1 MMPEPRLPK
10 YQWGQRVRAAV
21 DLMNDGSFPNAPAD
35 GRLVAVGDTG
45 EIVQVG
51 RHTDANLPIYLVEFG
66 ERLVVGCLEE
76 EISLLQGN

>member
-1 MMPEPRLPK
+1 MPEPRLPK
-10 YQWGQRVRAAV
+10 YQWGQRVKAAI

-76 EISLLQGN
+76 EISLLQGK

>member
-10 YQWGQRVRAAV
+10 YQWGQRVKAAI
-21 DLMNDGSFPNAPAD
+21 DLMNDGSFPDAPAD

-66 ERLVVGCLEE
+66 ERLVIGCLEE
-76 EISLLQGN
+76 EISLLQGT

>member
-10 YQWGQRVRAAV
+10 YQWGQRVKAAI
-21 DLMNDGSFPNAPAD
+21 DLMNDGSFPDAPAD

-76 EISLLQGN
+76 EISLLQGT